1 MLGGGIKFLSQLL
14 AIVGASSCP
23 ILYYGSKSFIS
34 EEEREVNWTIEL
46 TNSEGS
52 KELSGRKWKYQ
63 DAEIKK
69 WCWPDNFGDDESN
82 DIYKLQLK
90 KELTKKHKGLPKGLS
105 FRNPFELIK
114 VGFGVTKKGD
124 ESVGGGN
131 GKKMLQLEKRESWK
145 TPLKDKL
152 HLLVLKT
159 ENSINFVSALRKTD
173 DDFGNFKGINNVEA
187 GERSNNAQWKDAE
200 NSQLLKKGND
210 AEVSLEK
217 KKKKVLLEEV
227 NGKKTCE
234 KTKNWGKIV
243 WEHWALIELGG
254 NKWVVLDWFG
264 LGTKFEDYKNVE
276 EVAKHASSSGTTHKK
291 WDFFQSKLKEKVT
304 EAISIKFEEVVISDE
319 GIGDGKDIQIKWS
332 GDNRPKFIS
341 QLNR

>member
-1 MLGGGIKFLSQLL
+1 MLKSLSQLL

-23 ILYYGSKSFIS
+23 ILYYGSKSLIS
-34 EEEREVNWTIEL
+34 EEERKVDWTIEL

-90 KELTKKHKGLPKGLS
+90 KGFTEKHKRLPKGLS

-114 VGFGVTKKGD
+114 VGFSKKNSTGGSGNALQFGRKD
-124 ESVGGGN
+124 E
-131 GKKMLQLEKRESWK
+131 KLDF
-145 TPLKDKL
+145 LKDKL

-159 ENSINFVSALRKTD
+159 ANSINFVSALKSSDDNDYAIDDNRWKQITQVNHNKWKKAKNKKLTTPEGEEELTLERK
-173 DDFGNFKGINNVEA
+173 KSVIL
-187 GERSNNAQWKDAE
+187 KDQVQSGTSCSTAT
-200 NSQLLKKGND
+200 NYP
-210 AEVSLEK
+210 
-217 KKKKVLLEEV
+217 
-227 NGKKTCE
+227 
-234 KTKNWGKIV
+234 KIV
-243 WEHWALIELGG
+243 WKPWALMKLGDE
-254 NKWVVLDWFG
+254 KWVVLDWIG
-264 LGTKFEDYKNVE
+264 LGAGFNDYGNVQ
-276 EVAKHASSSGTTHKK
+276 ATGQFSQGTNQLKD